1 MIQACA
7 NPPACSSNPLDLNLK
22 HSTDFIDAYRPDMPG
37 CLIVDLSMPGM
48 SGMDLL
54 QNLRSRNIQIP
65 TLIVSGTGTIPMVV
79 EGMKMGVVDFLEKPA
94 DPTVLLQKVR
104 AALEL
109 DNRQRTQAAE
119 LEPITRKLA
128 SLTSRE
134 RQLLKLLVRG
144 LSSKQVAAELNI
156 SVKTVE
162 NHRANLMQKTGAL
175 NAADLT
181 RMAMLVDQVPT
192 G

>member
-1 MIQACA
+1 
-7 NPPACSSNPLDLNLK
+7 
-22 HSTDFIDAYRPDMPG
+22 TDFIDAYRPDMPG